1 MSSVVVMSACPKTD
15 CTTFIFRPLSHIRVA
30 NVCLSTWQLKSG
42 SSTRWHAYEYT
53 VRQDIL
59 FAMEYMELHPE
70 RCEALLKSKDIIG
83 DVLSDFNKIET
94 GYMDII
100 RDCIEGRADKM
111 IRLEAQREEAR

>member
-1 MSSVVVMSACPKTD
+1 MKTRNFAFAALAAFCVCVSQAETVVVA
-15 CTTFIFRPLSHIRVA
+15 A
-30 NVCLSTWQLKSG
+30 GQ
-42 SSTRWHAYEYT
+42 T
-53 VRQDIL
+53 VK
-59 FAMEYMELHPE
+59 PT
-70 RCEALLKSKDIIG
+70 KDIIG

>member
-1 MSSVVVMSACPKTD
+1 MNSEELNAAVYNKMNREQAIYLDWLESLPPHE
-15 CTTFIFRPLSHIRVA
+15 IL
-30 NVCLSTWQLKSG
+30 Q
-42 SSTRWHAYEYT
+42 HAYEYT

-59 FAMEYMELHPE
+59 LAMEYMELQLE
-70 RCEALLKSKDIIG
+70 QCEALLRSKDIIG